1 MRPGPGI
8 MSMLPERKPR
18 PPRQFI
24 SPLGPSDRPVPTPMG
39 LNPDGTPYVSSLPSA
54 APGVPMGPDGTPGP
68 ANIPEVVE
76 KAKQV
81 LPSLP
86 PKALQEVVP
95 KIPPQV
101 IKEVIP
107 SLPPQTIKEV
117 LPLCGTEVV
126 REVMPTLPPQ
136 VIKEVVPSL
145 PPEVA
150 QEVIPTLPPEV
161 AQEVV
166 PPRRPMDA
174 DRPIGPRP
182 PGRIPGGHPIRIPEP
197 VGPMPMPGGGG
208 RPPRPPFDP
217 NLGQPPPDVQTAVDN
232 MGWDIPGT
240 TPGGPTSASDLPN
253 YADWSLEE
261 LEGVKPPG
269 VSDLPPNWQT
279 RTQAEIAASNAP
291 YFRAQA
297 EIRRREQ
304 LEKAIEKGPY
314 ANIPGFGEVFSLPS
328 VSGTSRYV
336 DASGNSIPKEL
347 TSEWGRGRHGE
358 LYIPKEYR
366 TTTDPAQTAV
376 DNLPAGTRVDP
387 AVGPIPSPEELYGE
401 DWDMFPT
408 PETLEEDFMPP
419 MPPGFDP
426 TVEHDIPEVQPP
438 TTPIPEPFIPPEV
451 LNPDGTPPWVD
462 PIETAPDGG
471 PPGGPPIGP
480 TTVPPVTPTVPPVTP
495 TVPPVTP
502 TVPPVTP
509 ETTPVQGMTM
519 EEMQKMIADMQAQ
532 QQAQAAARAAQEAEM
547 SKQYMVYGDRTG
559 YNPYQS
565 GQYQS
570 DPYGPSG
577 VPNMGGITTIPVP
590 GGYGIHN
597 PVYERLRRKI

>member
-1 MRPGPGI
+1 MASRFMGSKKMRPGPGI

-161 AQEVV
+161 AQEVI

-182 PGRIPGGHPIRIPEP
+182 PGKIPGGHPIRIPEP
-197 VGPMPMPGGGG
+197 VGPMPGGGG

-217 NLGQPPPDVQTAVDN
+217 NLGQPPPMPGRVD
-232 MGWDIPGT
+232 GRPPRPVIPGNE
-240 TPGGPTSASDLPN
+240 PFPLDPMSPFGPRNQEPRLA
-253 YADWSLEE
+253 
-261 LEGVKPPG
+261 G
-269 VSDLPPNWQT
+269 
-279 RTQAEIAASNAP
+279 
-291 YFRAQA
+291 
-297 EIRRREQ
+297 
-304 LEKAIEKGPY
+304 
-314 ANIPGFGEVFSLPS
+314 NIPGFGDVFSLPS

-336 DASGNSIPKEL
+336 DASGNPLPREI

-358 LYIPKEYR
+358 LMMPQEYK
-366 TTTDPAQTAV
+366 TTPDPAQTAV

-419 MPPGFDP
+419 IPSE
-426 TVEHDIPEVQPP
+426 VEHDIPFGPSDLFLPEVQPP
-438 TTPIPEPFIPPEV
+438 TTPILEPFIPPEV

-462 PIETAPDGG
+462 PIETAPD
-471 PPGGPPIGP
+471 GGPPIGP